1 MKSKV
6 QFILSMVIFGAIGLV
21 VRFIDLSSS
30 ERALLSSFIGCLFL
44 TCILFMM
51 KKKIVWHLVKSNAL
65 ILVFS
70 AIALGGNWVFL
81 YKSYDYTTIAN
92 ATLCTSN
99 GYVTFSLDT

>member
-70 AIALGGNWVFL
+70 AIALGGFINP
-81 YKSYDYTTIAN
+81 TIIQQLQMRHLVI
-92 ATLCTSN
+92 TLHQ
-99 GYVTFSLDT
+99 